1 MEQKL
6 TKTDA
11 SKIDIT
17 SADQWRQVLS
27 QIIPIAYRL
36 YIRRGLNPSLAE
48 ELVQKTVF
56 DAVRG
61 LAGFDPAKGTLKDW
75 ILAISRN
82 NLALELRQRKTR
94 PAFSSDLT
102 EYLAMIDTQL
112 LPDEVLE
119 KQETA
124 HMVRKALGELKTKE
138 SDVLKAKY
146 IEDLPARLI
155 AEKMDISEKAVHD
168 LLYRARNSLRQK
180 LRSLAPLKGSSNN
193 KRQIL

>member
-1 MEQKL
+1 LKQKL
-6 TKTDA
+6 TQADA
-11 SKIDIT
+11 RSIDIS
-17 SADQWRQVLS
+17 SADHWREVLS
-27 QIIPIAYRL
+27 QIIPIAYRM
-36 YIRRGLNPSLAE
+36 YVRRGLNPSLAE

-61 LAGFDPAKGTLKDW
+61 LAGFDPAKGALKDW

-94 PAFSSDLT
+94 PAFSSDIT

-119 KQETA
+119 KEETA
-124 HMVRKALGELKTKE
+124 QMVRKALGELKTKE

-146 IEDLPARLI
+146 IEDLSARLI
-155 AEKMDISEKAVHD
+155 AEKMDISEKAVHS
-168 LLYRARNSLRQK
+168 LLYRAKNSLREK
-180 LRSLAPLKGSSNN
+180 LRSLAPLNN
-193 KRQIL
+193 KGQIS